1 MKKTVQLDKTAWG
14 QIVDGLTCRA
24 EWYEN
29 AIQYYETGYC
39 EGEVAEVRDE
49 DEARVL
55 AETYRKTIE
64 EIQVQSRMQVH
75 APLDKPMWSELPYG
89 NYMETVDYALD
100 LMIGRDSTQKELEF
114 IANMQ
119 DENND
124 PLETALAIVRGERSC
139 CDACP
144 AQSCPDKSGGAK
156 EVSNPP
162 SSQS

>member
-1 MKKTVQLDKTAWG
+1 MQKTIQLDEVTWG
-14 QIVDGLTCRA
+14 QIIDGLTCRA

-29 AIQYYETGYC
+29 AVQYYETGYC

-49 DEARVL
+49 EEARVL
-55 AETYRKTIE
+55 AEWYRKTIE
-64 EIQVQSRMQVH
+64 EIQVQSRMQMK

-100 LMIGRDSTQKELEF
+100 LMIGRDSTQEELKF

-124 PLETALAIVRGERSC
+124 PIETALSIVRGERC
-139 CDACP
+139 CCGACP
-144 AQSCPDKSGGAK
+144 MLTCPDKNVGA
-156 EVSNPP
+156 EATSNPP
-162 SSQS
+162 S